1 MNSAPNI
8 ITVENPCP
16 VAAFRLKQ
24 KPGGLYCKSCHK
36 TLKDFR
42 ESTTEEINSQC
53 DENTCGI
60 FYNDQVVTPTFSI
73 GYRIKYLLLTVL
85 SVLGLNVSPLQ
96 AQKKNNM
103 VAIPSSSQRQIEK
116 DKQHPNPPARFEPIK
131 LDQIKTNQ
139 IQRKKKKKAYRT
151 IGCPSF

>member
-1 MNSAPNI
+1 M
-8 ITVENPCP
+8 NPCP

-24 KPGGLYCKSCHK
+24 KDEGHYCKSCHK

-42 ESTTEEINSQC
+42 ESTTEEIISQC

-60 FYNDQVVTPTFSI
+60 FYSDQVVTPTFNF
-73 GYRIKYLLLTVL
+73 GYRIKFLLMTML
-85 SVLGLNVSPLQ
+85 SVFGLNVSPLN
-96 AQKKNNM
+96 AQKKNKM